1 MSVMKA
7 RIQSAKL
14 HHGAIATNTYSP
26 NFFSKANTN
35 ESFVVATGEHQK
47 IRKMHMRKAY
57 N

>member
-1 MSVMKA
+1 MKA

-14 HHGAIATNTYSP
+14 HHGAITTKTYSP
-26 NFFSKANTN
+26 NFYSKANTN
-35 ESFVVATGEHQK
+35 ESFTVATGDHQK